1 MDNPSNVP
9 AKLLV
14 LISLLQGLILL
25 LLHQSIE
32 FEFWPYQQP
41 QWLFSFYTLAIAAPT
56 MLLLGLNDQHGMNML
71 KIMLPITLLL
81 GLIGFYMGYQVIP
94 IISINYSQLLMI
106 YIFTML
112 IACFKGLMYLQQLS
126 SNETISYHSLFSWSW
141 RNFLTLV
148 LAGLFAMSFWG
159 VLMLWGALFKAI
171 EIDFFHTLFTEEW
184 FYYPV
189 LSMAFGFGIIIF
201 RNLSHVIDTITRLQ
215 QALMKFL
222 LVVLVLVAILFLVAL
237 PFSGLEPLWK
247 SGGSTLILWMM
258 LLMLFFVNAVY
269 QDDPQARPY
278 SIFLHRFIFVGL
290 ALLPIYSAISFYG
303 LSLRVDQYG
312 WSIARCWAMLIWSL
326 LTLFSIG
333 YLVGI
338 IRLRDNWLQQ
348 LNVVNIVMGIVVLV
362 VMLLVNSPLLDF
374 RKWVVVSQLEQLA
387 QGEINANDLELNY
400 FKNSLAAPGFN
411 ALQDLKQQNEESN
424 PSLGVRIT
432 SLYANKKVPSSLV
445 SEDEYIA
452 AINVLGGE
460 IPDNLKES
468 LYEKAAHSGWR
479 MTQTKGYYI
488 KSIEL
493 NGEAPLEYLFLE
505 KTEYSNSLTLYYWKE
520 EEWNS
525 TGLSKQNKLGVEQDA
540 FIEIFKTEDIQQVSP
555 KWPDL
560 KIGDYAFQIN
570 NRY

>member
-1 MDNPSNVP
+1 
-9 AKLLV
+9 
-14 LISLLQGLILL
+14 
-25 LLHQSIE
+25 
-32 FEFWPYQQP
+32 
-41 QWLFSFYTLAIAAPT
+41 
-56 MLLLGLNDQHGMNML
+56 MLLLGLNDQHGMSML

-94 IISINYSQLLMI
+94 IASINYSQLLVI

-141 RNFLTLV
+141 RNFLTLA
-148 LAGLFAMSFWG
+148 LAGLFAVSFWG
-159 VLMLWGALFKAI
+159 VLMLWGELFKAI
-171 EIDFFHTLFTEEW
+171 EIDFFHTLFTEKW
-184 FYYPV
+184 FYYPI
-189 LSMAFGFGIIIF
+189 LSMAFGFGIVIF

-222 LVVLVLVAILFLVAL
+222 LVALVLVAILFLVAL
-237 PFSGLEPLWK
+237 PFSGLEPLWN

-278 SIFLHRFIFVGL
+278 PILLHRFIYLGL
-290 ALLPIYSAISFYG
+290 ALLPIYAAISFYG
-303 LSLRVDQYG
+303 LSLRVEQYG
-312 WSIARCWAMLIWSL
+312 WSIARCWALLIWSL

-333 YLVGI
+333 YLVGVLK
-338 IRLRDNWLQQ
+338 LRDNWLQQ
-348 LNVVNIVMGIVVLV
+348 LNVVNIAMGIVVLV

-374 RKWVVVSQLEQLA
+374 RKWVVESQLAQLS

-411 ALQDLKQQNEESN
+411 ALQELKQQHEESN

-445 SEDEYIA
+445 SEDEFIA
-452 AINVLGGE
+452 AINVLSGE
-460 IPDNLKES
+460 IPDDLKEY
-468 LYEKAAHSGWR
+468 LYEQAVHSGWR
-479 MTQTKGYYI
+479 MTRTKSYYI

-493 NGEAPLEYLFLE
+493 NNQAPFEYLFLE
-505 KTEYSNSLTLYYWKE
+505 KTTHSNSLTLYFWQDGK
-520 EEWNS
+520 WLN
-525 TGLSKQNKLGVEQDA
+525 TGLSKQGQHGVGKEG
-540 FIEIFKTEDIQQVSP
+540 FIDVFKNSVIQQRAP
-555 KWPDL
+555 KWPDI
-560 KIGDYAFQIN
+560 KIGDYEFQIN
-570 NRY
+570 SRY